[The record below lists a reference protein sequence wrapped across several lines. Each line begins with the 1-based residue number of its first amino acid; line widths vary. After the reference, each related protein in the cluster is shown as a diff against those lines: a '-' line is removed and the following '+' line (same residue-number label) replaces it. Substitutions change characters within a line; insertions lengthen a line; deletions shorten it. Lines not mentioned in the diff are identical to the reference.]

1 MVTAP
6 GEELPYPDRAQEV
19 TSLTLA
25 ATPAAVSRA
34 RQFARFALSARGLGV
49 LAEDTELIVS
59 ELVTNAVQAS
69 EAGGPPD
76 VMAGDPGPAA
86 TIRVRVLAYQAS
98 VVVEVWDADPGSPV
112 RRYAVMDEESGRGL
126 VIVTAL
132 CRQWGYF
139 HTADGDKVVWA
150 DLAVPAELLTPAGLP
165 RRVNGQA
172 AAGAPAAGLIRDPSL
187 LRRVHQ
193 ALLDL

>member
-1 MVTAP
+1 VTAS
-6 GEELPYPDRAQEV
+6 GDELPYPDRAQEV

-49 LAEDTELIVS
+49 LAEDTELVVS

-69 EAGGPPD
+69 GAAAPPDAGG
-76 VMAGDPGPAA
+76 GDPGPLA
-86 TIRVRVLAYQAS
+86 TIQMRVLAYQAG
-98 VVVEVWDADPGSPV
+98 VVVEVWDADPGSPS
-112 RRYAVMDEESGRGL
+112 RRDAVPGAEGGRGL
-126 VIVTAL
+126 VIVAAL
-132 CRQWGYF
+132 CREWGYF

-165 RRVNGQA
+165 RRAPGPA
-172 AAGAPAAGLIRDPSL
+172 AVAGPGAGLIRGPAL

-193 ALLDL
+193 ALRNL